1 MKRIAAISRIL
12 AIAASVILA
21 AMMLLTV
28 ADVALRWLFKHPIL
42 GTTEITESMMAC
54 IAFFALAWCAAEK
67 SHLKVD
73 LVIERFSP
81 RVQSII
87 DSLTT
92 LAGLCLI
99 VLIAVQSFLEGRAV
113 QEMNLI
119 SSLIKLPA
127 YPFYYVVAA
136 GCVMLSLVMIC
147 QLARHLVKAVRK

>member
-1 MKRIAAISRIL
+1 MNAIHRLTRIL
-12 AIAASVILA
+12 AIAAGIVLA

-28 ADVALRWLFKHPIL
+28 ADVALRWIFNYPII
-42 GTTEITESMMAC
+42 GATEITESMMVC
-54 IAFFALAWCAAEK
+54 IAFFALAWCAAEN

-73 LVIERFSP
+73 LVVDRLSP

-92 LAGLCLI
+92 LAGLCL
-99 VLIAVQSFLEGRAV
+99 VALIAWRSFLEGRAV

-127 YPFYYVVAA
+127 YPFYYVIGA
-136 GCVMLSLVMIC
+136 GCIMLCLVMVC
-147 QLARHLVKAVRK
+147 QLTQHLARAVRK

>member
-1 MKRIAAISRIL
+1 VKQIATISKIL
-12 AIAASVILA
+12 AIVASVVLA

-28 ADVALRWLFKHPIL
+28 TDVTLRWLLNYPII
-42 GTTEITESMMAC
+42 GATEITESMMTC
-54 IAFFALAWCAAEK
+54 IVFFALAWCAAEK

-73 LVIERFSP
+73 LVVDRFSP
-81 RVQSII
+81 RMQSII

-99 VLIAVQSFLEGRAV
+99 ALIAYQSFLEGRAV

-127 YPFYYVVAA
+127 YPFYYMIAA
-136 GCVMLSLVMIC
+136 GCVMLCLVMIG
-147 QLARHLVKAVRK
+147 QLSHHLGTAVRK